1 MDEKKD
7 INEMTAEE
15 LRLELEKAQKDL
27 DMYKM
32 FYSEASKE
40 NESYKNKIDALRAIL
55 KVL

>member
-15 LRLELEKAQKDL
+15 LRQELEKAKKDL
-27 DMYKM
+27 EMYKM
-32 FYSEASKE
+32 FYLEALKE
-40 NESYKNKIDALRAIL
+40 NETYKDKIDALKAIL

>member
-15 LRLELEKAQKDL
+15 LRQELEKAKKDL
-27 DMYKM
+27 EMYKM
-32 FYSEASKE
+32 FYLEALKE
-40 NESYKNKIDALRAIL
+40 NEAYKDKIDALKAIL

>member
-1 MDEKKD
+1 MDEKKN
-7 INEMTAEE
+7 IKEITAEQ
-15 LRLELEKAQKDL
+15 RRQELEKAKKDL

-32 FYSEASKE
+32 FYLEASKE

>member
-15 LRLELEKAQKDL
+15 FRQELEKANKDL
-27 DMYKM
+27 DMYKLL
-32 FYSEASKE
+32 YSETSKE
-40 NESYKNKIDALRAIL
+40 NEAYKDKINALKAML

>member
-32 FYSEASKE
+32 FYLEASKE
-40 NESYKNKIDALRAIL
+40 NEAYKDKINALKAIL

>member
-15 LRLELEKAQKDL
+15 LRQELEKAKKDL
-27 DMYKM
+27 DIYKM
-32 FYSEASKE
+32 FYLEASKE

>member
-15 LRLELEKAQKDL
+15 LRQELERANKDL
-27 DMYKM
+27 DMYKLL
-32 FYSEASKE
+32 YSETSKE
-40 NESYKNKIDALRAIL
+40 NEAYKDKINALKAML

>member
-15 LRLELEKAQKDL
+15 LRQELEKAKKDL

-32 FYSEASKE
+32 FYLEASKE
-40 NESYKNKIDALRAIL
+40 NESYKNKIDALKAIL

>member
-15 LRLELEKAQKDL
+15 LRQELEKAKKDL
-27 DMYKM
+27 DVYKM
-32 FYSEASKE
+32 LYSDTSKE
-40 NESYKNKIDALRAIL
+40 NEAYKNKIDALRAIL

>member
-15 LRLELEKAQKDL
+15 LRQELEKANKDL
-27 DMYKM
+27 DMYKLL
-32 FYSEASKE
+32 YSDASKE
-40 NESYKNKIDALRAIL
+40 NEAYKNKIDALRAIL

>member
-15 LRLELEKAQKDL
+15 LRQELEKAKKDL

-32 FYSEASKE
+32 FYLEASKE

>member
-15 LRLELEKAQKDL
+15 LRQELEKAQKDL

-32 FYSEASKE
+32 FYLEASKE
-40 NESYKNKIDALRAIL
+40 NEAYKDKINALKAIL

>member
-15 LRLELEKAQKDL
+15 LRQELERANKDL
-27 DMYKM
+27 DMYKLL
-32 FYSEASKE
+32 YSETLKE
-40 NESYKNKIDALRAIL
+40 NEAYKDKINALKAML

>member
-15 LRLELEKAQKDL
+15 LRQELEKTKKDL

-32 FYSEASKE
+32 FHSEASKE
-40 NESYKNKIDALRAIL
+40 NEAYKNKIDALKAIL

>member
-15 LRLELEKAQKDL
+15 LRQELEKANKDL
-27 DMYKM
+27 DMYKLL
-32 FYSEASKE
+32 YSETLKE
-40 NESYKNKIDALRAIL
+40 NEAYKDKINALKAML